1 MVTPF
6 DNLKKYSVI
15 LASGSPRRK
24 ELLSAIGIDY
34 EVKGIKGIDES
45 YPTDMDAV
53 EIPQFIARQK
63 AAADKNVISG
73 PHQHTQKFRRLFR

>member
-34 EVKGIKGIDES
+34 EVKVIKGIDES
-45 YPTDMDAV
+45 YPTDMMQWKYRNSFHAKK
-53 EIPQFIARQK
+53 PQLIKKICPAT
-63 AAADKNVISG
+63 N
-73 PHQHTQKFRRLFR
+73 LL